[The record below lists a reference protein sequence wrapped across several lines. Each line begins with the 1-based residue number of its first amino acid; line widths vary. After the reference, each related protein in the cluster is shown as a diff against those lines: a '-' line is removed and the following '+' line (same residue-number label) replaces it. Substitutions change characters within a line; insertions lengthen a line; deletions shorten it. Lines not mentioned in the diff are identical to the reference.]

1 MTFRALTPAGWA
13 AAGLVLLM
21 LLASAW
27 WLATEPGRARARA
40 DEAQVQAVQ
49 AQSQAAAGRAAV
61 AIVTA
66 SAARDAATDRQ
77 TQENRDAILAAPG
90 ATAPVD
96 PAVGA
101 AGRRAVC
108 LRQSARRLPQC
119 QPLQPPRP

>member
-1 MTFRALTPAGWA
+1 MSLRALTPAGWA
-13 AAGLVLLM
+13 AAALVLL
-21 LLASAW
+21 LLIASGW
-27 WLATEPGRARARA
+27 QLATEPGRARARA
-40 DEAQVQAVQ
+40 AQAQVQAVQ
-49 AQSQAAAGRAAV
+49 AQSQAAAGADAV

-66 SAARDAATDRQ
+66 SAAQDAATDRQ

-90 ATAPVD
+90 ASAPVD

-108 LRQSARRLPQC
+108 LRQSARRLAEC